1 MANSEHNDFC
11 CNDRYDEFLLEEYGN
26 IAKAYFDVKNSVSS
40 FFRYYLLVM
49 SIPISLLMVVVLK
62 FENFNSDGVMTQFI
76 YISAIAF
83 VVISLAGHF
92 MTRYIISAGL
102 NSKIYA
108 EQVNDIRGYFV
119 SYRKQNGGMYC
130 RGVLPIKAR
139 EIKCDSDSLGY
150 LFCSTVV
157 MNTFYFSTSVWLFT
171 KSICVVVMAIIVLIV
186 VQYVSYRSLLK
197 NRCAHIINLQR
208 D

>member
-1 MANSEHNDFC
+1 MANPEHNDLC
-11 CNDRYDEFLLEEYGN
+11 CNDRYDDFLLAEYEN

-62 FENFNSDGVMTQFI
+62 FENFYTDGIMTHFM

-83 VVISLAGHF
+83 IVISLAGHF
-92 MTRYIISAGL
+92 MTKYIISAGL

-119 SYRKQNGGMYC
+119 SYRKQNGGIYC
-130 RGVLPIKAR
+130 SGVLPIKAR

-157 MNTFYFSTSVWLFT
+157 INTFYFSTSVWLFK
-171 KSICVVVMAIIVLIV
+171 KSICIVVMVVIVLLV

-197 NRCAHIINLQR
+197 NRCARIMKLQNE
-208 D
+208 